1 MLYYLGQAFGLVATI
16 LCFIMPL
23 FKKKWQIL
31 FVNGFVNVFFAL
43 NLLLIDQIGT
53 GIIMNC
59 VAIAQTVVSF
69 WHLKKNTTVT
79 KLENIIFFLLYVGL
93 GSLGFSG
100 PLDILP
106 IIAAVFNMLA
116 IFQPDEQKTRVLIFL
131 NASTYFSYYCALG
144 ATSMFAE
151 LLAAVTAVI
160 GLIKYRKKK

>member
-1 MLYYLGQAFGLVATI
+1 MVYYLGQALGIVATV

-23 FKKKWQIL
+23 FKKKWQML
-31 FVNGFVNVFFAL
+31 LVNGFVNLFFAL
-43 NLLLIDQIGT
+43 NLLLINQVGT

-59 VAIAQTVVSF
+59 VAIVQTVVSY
-69 WHLKKNTTVT
+69 WHLKKETSVT
-79 KLENIIFFLLYVGL
+79 KTENIIFFLLYVGL
-93 GSLGFSG
+93 GSLGFHSW
-100 PLDILP
+100 LDILP

-116 IFQPDEQKTRVLIFL
+116 TFQPDEQKTRVLIFF
-131 NASTYFSYYCALG
+131 NAGTYFSYYCALG